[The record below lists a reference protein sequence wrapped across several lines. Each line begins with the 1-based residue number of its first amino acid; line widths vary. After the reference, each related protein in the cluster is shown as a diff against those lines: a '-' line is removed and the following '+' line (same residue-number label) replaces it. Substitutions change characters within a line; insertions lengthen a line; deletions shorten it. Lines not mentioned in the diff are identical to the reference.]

1 MVEIPTEIT
10 LDFAPIGM
18 LIIMELYDWNLL
30 NVFLGLVCA
39 LLIGLA
45 VING

>member
-1 MVEIPTEIT
+1 M
-10 LDFAPIGM
+10 
-18 LIIMELYDWNLL
+18 MELYDWNLL
-30 NVFLGLVCA
+30 NGFLGLVCA